1 MGTPDEL
8 KAAGW
13 TVREARQLGVYVDRF
28 PTKSWCRQKGRRLYR
43 RAFYRHPGRSA
54 PSQTGLR
61 FLRLR
66 CSSCYHRGGEK
77 TLGIPEHPNGSC
89 KPKIGWWS
97 PKESKGGRRSCR
109 TGCPKKEV
117 DFQARLILNV
127 SCILL
132 QKSVHRPK
140 YGQ

>member
-13 TVREARQLGVYVDRF
+13 TVREARQLGVSVDRF
-28 PTKSWCRQKGRRLYR
+28 PTKSWCRQKGRRLCR
-43 RAFYRHPGRSA
+43 RAFYRHSGCSA

-77 TLGIPEHPNGSC
+77 HSVFQNIRMARANQKLA
-89 KPKIGWWS
+89 
-97 PKESKGGRRSCR
+97 GGRQKRAKEAAEAAKQAAPR
-109 TGCPKKEV
+109 KK
-117 DFQARLILNV
+117 
-127 SCILL
+127 
-132 QKSVHRPK
+132 
-140 YGQ
+140 